1 MVKALTAKLLV
12 TAVLAD
18 GKRVDLDA
26 RIRPPFEADDK
37 RWVAEVQIKPLQ
49 EKPIAV
55 RGVDSFHAI
64 WLACSL
70 VLKLLTELKTAG
82 ARIELRDGTEFPLDA
97 YLAGLG
103 GPAGAEAPDS
113 PGSGE

>member
-26 RIRPPFEADDK
+26 RIRPPEEGDDG
-37 RWVAEVQIKPLQ
+37 RWVARVQIKPLQ
-49 EKPIAV
+49 EKPVEV
-55 RGVDSFHAI
+55 RGVDSFHAV

-70 VLKLLTELKTAG
+70 VLKLLTELKASG
-82 ARIELRDGTEFPLDA
+82 ARLENADGSEFPIEA
-97 YLAGLG
+97 YLAGL
-103 GPAGAEAPDS
+103 DRKD
-113 PGSGE
+113 

>member
-12 TAVLAD
+12 TAVLPD

-26 RIRPPFEADDK
+26 RIRPPFEDDDK
-37 RWVAEVQIKPLQ
+37 RWVASVQIKPLQ
-49 EKPIAV
+49 EKPVEV

-70 VLKLLTELKTAG
+70 VLKLMVELKASG
-82 ARIELRDGTEFPLDA
+82 ARLELADGSEFPLEG
-97 YLAGLG
+97 YLSGLG
-103 GPAGAEAPDS
+103 GEADKTAEP
-113 PGSGE
+113 

>member
-12 TAVLAD
+12 TAVLPD

-26 RIRPPFEADDK
+26 RIRPPFEDDDR
-37 RWVAEVQIKPLQ
+37 RWVASVQIKPLQ
-49 EKPIAV
+49 EKPVEV
-55 RGVDSFHAI
+55 RGVDSFHAV

-70 VLKLLTELKTAG
+70 VLKLMVELKASG
-82 ARIELRDGTEFPLDA
+82 ARLELADGSEFPLEG

-103 GPAGAEAPDS
+103 GEAAKSAEP
-113 PGSGE
+113 

>member
-26 RIRPPFEADDK
+26 RIRPPYEDDDR
-37 RWVAEVQIKPLQ
+37 RWVATVQIKPLQ
-49 EKPIAV
+49 AKPLEV
-55 RGVDSFHAI
+55 RGVDSFHAV

-70 VLKLLTELKTAG
+70 VLKLLTELKANG
-82 ARIELRDGTEFPLDA
+82 ARLEHMDGSEFPLDA

-103 GPAGAEAPDS
+103 GKD
-113 PGSGE
+113 

>member
-26 RIRPPFEADDK
+26 RIRPPFEDDDR
-37 RWVAEVQIKPLQ
+37 RWVASVQIKPLQ
-49 EKPIAV
+49 EKPVEV
-55 RGVDSFHAI
+55 RGVDSFHAV

-70 VLKLLTELKTAG
+70 VLKLMTELRANG
-82 ARIELRDGTEFPLDA
+82 ARLQNADGSEFPLDA

-103 GPAGAEAPDS
+103 GEAVKSDT
-113 PGSGE
+113 GQ

>member
-26 RIRPPFEADDK
+26 RIRPPEEGDGGY
-37 RWVAEVQIKPLQ
+37 WVAQVQINPLQ
-49 EKPIAV
+49 KQQVNV
-55 RGVDSFHAI
+55 RGVDSFHAV

-70 VLKLLTELKTAG
+70 VLRLLTQLRAEG
-82 ARIELRDGTEFPLDA
+82 ARLQNRDGSEFPLDA
-97 YLAGLG
+97 YLIGLG
-103 GPAGAEAPDS
+103 EPQQP
-113 PGSGE
+113 PQPPNKSGD